1 MNTNRVLEV
10 ENGKMLGETDVCSC
24 EMRTGF
30 QDCQLWYFDD
40 DGVIRSALHGMA
52 LDVKKCEAFR
62 YID

>member
-1 MNTNRVLEV
+1 
-10 ENGKMLGETDVCSC
+10 MLGETDVCSC

-52 LDVKKCEAFR
+52 LDVKKCEV
-62 YID
+62 YIIIFT